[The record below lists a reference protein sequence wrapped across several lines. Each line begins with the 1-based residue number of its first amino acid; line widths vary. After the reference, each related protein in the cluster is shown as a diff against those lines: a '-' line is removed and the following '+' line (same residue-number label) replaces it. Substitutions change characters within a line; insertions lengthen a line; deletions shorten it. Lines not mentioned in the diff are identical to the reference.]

1 MGKKLEYPEQLTYYI
16 CWDDSRSELKTYGS
30 VNTNQVLTS
39 PWNVVDFYTD
49 KSSWRTI
56 LVNNGID
63 ANEIDNYY

>member
-16 CWDDSRSELKTYGS
+16 CWDDSRSELKTYGT

-49 KSSWRTI
+49 MSSWRTI

-63 ANEIDNYY
+63 ASEIDGYY

>member
-16 CWDDSRSELKTYGS
+16 CWDDSRSELKTYGT

-49 KSSWRTI
+49 MSSWRTI

-63 ANEIDNYY
+63 VSEIDGYY

>member
-1 MGKKLEYPEQLTYYI
+1 MGKKLEYPEQLTYYV
-16 CWDDSRSELKTYGS
+16 CWDDSRSELKTYGT

-63 ANEIDNYY
+63 ASEIDGYY

>member
-39 PWNVVDFYTD
+39 PWNIVDFYTD

-63 ANEIDNYY
+63 ASEIDDYY

>member
-56 LVNNGID
+56 LVNNGI
-63 ANEIDNYY
+63 NVSEIDDYY

>member
-16 CWDDSRSELKTYGS
+16 CWDDSRSELKGYGT

>member
-16 CWDDSRSELKTYGS
+16 CWDDSRSELKGYGT

-63 ANEIDNYY
+63 ASEIDDYY

>member
-16 CWDDSRSELKTYGS
+16 CWDDSRSELKGYGS

-63 ANEIDNYY
+63 ASEIDGYY

>member
-63 ANEIDNYY
+63 ASEIDNYY

>member
-63 ANEIDNYY
+63 ASEIDGYY

>member
-49 KSSWRTI
+49 MSQWRTI

-63 ANEIDNYY
+63 ASEIDGYY

>member
-1 MGKKLEYPEQLTYYI
+1 MGKKLEHPEQLTYYI
-16 CWDDSRSELKTYGS
+16 CWDDSRSELKGYGT

>member
-39 PWNVVDFYTD
+39 PWNIVDFYTD
-49 KSSWRTI
+49 KSQWRTI

>member
-49 KSSWRTI
+49 KSQWRTI
-56 LVNNGID
+56 LVNNGVD
-63 ANEIDNYY
+63 ASEIDDYY

>member
-16 CWDDSRSELKTYGS
+16 CWDDSRSELKTYGT

-63 ANEIDNYY
+63 ASEIDGYY

>member
-1 MGKKLEYPEQLTYYI
+1 MSKKLVQPEQLTYYI
-16 CWDDSRSELKTYGS
+16 CWDDSRSELKTYGT

-49 KSSWRTI
+49 KSQWRTI

-63 ANEIDNYY
+63 ASEIDGYY

>member
-16 CWDDSRSELKTYGS
+16 CWDDSRSELKGYGT

-63 ANEIDNYY
+63 ASEIDGYY

>member
-49 KSSWRTI
+49 MSSWRTI

-63 ANEIDNYY
+63 ASEIDNYY

>member
-16 CWDDSRSELKTYGS
+16 CWDDSRSELKTYGT

-49 KSSWRTI
+49 MSQWRTI

-63 ANEIDNYY
+63 ASEIDGYY

>member
-39 PWNVVDFYTD
+39 PWNIVDFYTD

>member
-16 CWDDSRSELKTYGS
+16 CWDDSRSELKGYGT

-56 LVNNGID
+56 LINNGID
-63 ANEIDNYY
+63 ASEIDDYY

>member
-39 PWNVVDFYTD
+39 PWNVVDYYTD
-49 KSSWRTI
+49 KSQWETI
-56 LVNNGID
+56 LLNNGVSSDDLIG
-63 ANEIDNYY
+63 Y

>member
-16 CWDDSRSELKTYGS
+16 CWDDSRSELKVYGS

-49 KSSWRTI
+49 KSQWRTI

-63 ANEIDNYY
+63 ASEIDDYY

>member
-16 CWDDSRSELKTYGS
+16 CWDDSRSELKGYGT

-56 LVNNGID
+56 LINNGID
-63 ANEIDNYY
+63 ASEIDNYY

>member
-16 CWDDSRSELKTYGS
+16 CWDDSKSELKTYGT

-39 PWNVVDFYTD
+39 PWNVVDFYTN

-63 ANEIDNYY
+63 ASEIDGYY

>member
-1 MGKKLEYPEQLTYYI
+1 MGKKLEYPEQLTYYV

-49 KSSWRTI
+49 MSQWRTI

-63 ANEIDNYY
+63 ASEIDGYY

>member
-16 CWDDSRSELKTYGS
+16 CWDDSRSELKTYGT

-39 PWNVVDFYTD
+39 PWNIVDFYTD

-63 ANEIDNYY
+63 ASEIDGYY

>member
-1 MGKKLEYPEQLTYYI
+1 MGTKLVHPEQLTYFI

-49 KSSWRTI
+49 KSQWRTI
-56 LVNNGID
+56 LVNNGVD
-63 ANEIDNYY
+63 ASEIDDYY

>member
-49 KSSWRTI
+49 MSQWRTI

-63 ANEIDNYY
+63 ASEIDNYY